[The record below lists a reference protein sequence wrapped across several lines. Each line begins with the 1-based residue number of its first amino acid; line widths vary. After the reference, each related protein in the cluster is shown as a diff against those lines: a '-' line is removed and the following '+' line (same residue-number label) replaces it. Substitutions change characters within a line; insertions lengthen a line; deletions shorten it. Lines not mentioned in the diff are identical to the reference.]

1 MFKLNPLP
9 AYSQH
14 ARSRGSSMGEGQ
26 KPDFQKPDFPSTPLH
41 QTPGKY
47 VPAVIK
53 EGECHFTPFTIDT
66 PPNTRSCD
74 ER

>member
-1 MFKLNPLP
+1 
-9 AYSQH
+9 
-14 ARSRGSSMGEGQ
+14 MGEGQ